1 MKVRLTKPKPPVRPR
16 GRPPKNPVTRVG
28 VTTRTSG
35 AGDRVGKE
43 SESLARLRESK
54 TTPTQPSDD
63 QQQVHQQIALAIQQ
77 SKPEVFLEV
86 LPETASAYID
96 SPYTCGTC
104 NTLLH
109 GTRSVLICD
118 GCGTGFHLRCLKF
131 DDPSDIPEKY
141 WYCTKCVAVY
151 GGQPKASIY
160 GPLRRG
166 PGRRGSSTTW
176 ILKVILNELRKEFTC
191 KAWMLSHCSCVTG
204 FHYALTIHVRE
215 CISNRDLFP
224 TQHNFMLLAADS

>member
-1 MKVRLTKPKPPVRPR
+1 MKVRLTKPKSLDKRPR
-16 GRPPKNPVTRVG
+16 GRPPKNPATRVG

-35 AGDRVGKE
+35 AGEKVGKE

-54 TTPTQPSDD
+54 STPTRPSDD
-63 QQQVHQQIALAIQQ
+63 QQQVHQEIALAIRQ

-96 SPYTCGTC
+96 SPSTCVTC

-109 GTRSVLICD
+109 GTRSVLVCD

-131 DDPSDIPEKY
+131 EDPSDIPEKD

-151 GGQPKASIY
+151 GGQPKASQY

-176 ILKVILNELRKEFTC
+176 ILKVIIIKIRSKS
-191 KAWMLSHCSCVTG
+191 SHVKHSFYYIV
-204 FHYALTIHVRE
+204 AV
-215 CISNRDLFP
+215 
-224 TQHNFMLLAADS
+224 